1 MNTSRF
7 DSTKHSLHDLLR
19 DIEVGKIQLPDF
31 QRDWVWDSWR
41 IRSLIASVSLS
52 FPIGTVMILETGGKH
67 VNFKARPIEG
77 TDSKLRKVN
86 PETLILD
93 GQQRLTSLFL
103 SLMMEQPVTTG
114 NSTSEQNLQW
124 YYLDMNKCARDE
136 ADREDAVISVPA
148 DRMRKYHREVYLDL
162 SSSDKEYTQDM
173 FPLNKVFDPAEWRRG
188 YSDYWKHD
196 RDKIEFWDNF
206 ERNVI
211 EVFKRYQVPVINLDK
226 ETSKAAVCLIF
237 EKVNTRGVFLDVF
250 ELLTASFAADNFLLR
265 DDWNPRKKHL
275 EKYQILDKL
284 DRINFLQALTLL
296 STKRQG
302 VWVNCRRQTIL
313 NLEVKN
319 YTEFA
324 DSVEEGFVKAVRFL
338 HEQKIYNARDLPSH
352 SQLVSLAAILTDLG
366 GEITAD
372 TRQRIINWYWCGVFD
387 ETYGRSNEVQF
398 AQDLVEVTNWIKNDF
413 DIPRLI
419 QEASFDPNR
428 LYTLQNRKSKA
439 YKGIHALLMRD
450 GGRDFLTGETI
461 ESQTFFDDRIDVHH
475 IFPQVWCKKQGIPRR
490 YFDSIINKTPLAA
503 RTNRKIGGRAPSE
516 YLAKIQKEAGLD
528 RRDMDEI
535 LISHHIPVNAL
546 WTDDFWRFFE
556 IRKEKLLDAINLAM
570 GNRLAMENRMFHLKR
585 KQLSKT

>member
-7 DSTKHSLHDLLR
+7 DSTKHSLHDLLT
-19 DIEVGKIQLPDF
+19 DIETGKIQLPDF
-31 QRDWVWDSWR
+31 QRDWIWDSWR
-41 IRSLIASVSLS
+41 IRSLIASISLS
-52 FPIGTVMILETGGKH
+52 FPIGTVMTLETGGKH

-77 TDSKLRKVN
+77 TDSRLLEVN

-93 GQQRLTSLFL
+93 GQQRLTSLFQ
-103 SLMMEQPVTTG
+103 SLVMEQPVTIG
-114 NSTSEQNLQW
+114 NSTNEQNLEW
-124 YYLDMNKCARDE
+124 YYLDMNKCARDN
-136 ADREDAVISVPA
+136 ADREDAVISVPK
-148 DRMRKYHREVYLDL
+148 DRMRKYRREVYLDL
-162 SSSDKEYTQDM
+162 SSSDKEYAQDM
-173 FPLNKVFDPAEWRRG
+173 FPLNKVFDPAKWRRG
-188 YSDYWKHD
+188 YSDYWKRD

-226 ETSKAAVCLIF
+226 ETSKEAVCLIF
-237 EKVNTRGVFLDVF
+237 EKVNTRGIFLDVF

-265 DDWNPRKKHL
+265 DDWKPRKERL
-275 EKYQILDKL
+275 EKYQILNKL
-284 DRINFLQALTLL
+284 DRINFLQVLTLL
-296 STKRQG
+296 STKKQST
-302 VWVNCRRQTIL
+302 WVNCRRQTIL
-313 NLEVKN
+313 NLEVKD

-366 GEITAD
+366 NEITAD
-372 TRQRIINWYWCGVFD
+372 ARQKIINWYWCGVFD
-387 ETYGRSNEVQF
+387 ETYGRSNELQF
-398 AQDLVEVTNWIKNDF
+398 AQDLVEVTNWVRSNF
-413 DIPRLI
+413 DTPRLI

-461 ESQTFFDDRIDVHH
+461 ESQTFFDDKIDVHH

-490 YFDSIINKTPLAA
+490 YFDSIINKTPLAS

-528 RRDMDEI
+528 CPDMDEI
-535 LISHHIPVNAL
+535 LLSHHIPVNAL
-546 WTDDFWRFFE
+546 RADDFWQFFD
-556 IRKEKLLDAINLAM
+556 IRKEKLLEAINSVM
-570 GNRLAMENRMFHLKR
+570 GNRSVMKNRMLHLKR
-585 KQLSKT
+585 K